1 MKRPLLAGL
10 FASILLGAARLH
22 ATEMPPVNF
31 ETETL
36 PNGLRVIYAPMP
48 QSPVT
53 HVRVIYHVGSKDERP
68 DRQGFAHM
76 FEHMMFRGSQHVA
89 PEQHMKLIGD
99 VGGYSNAFTSFDQT
113 VYINTVPASHTEMA
127 LWLEADRMA
136 SFKVSPAI
144 FHTERLVVAEEWRL
158 RANQP
163 YGTMWEELLNEM
175 YKQHHYRWTPIGNMD
190 QLRAA
195 KATELQEFFNTYY
208 VPNNAI
214 LVVAGKID
222 VTQTKDLV
230 KRYYGW
236 IPSPML
242 PQPWIKRPDGTM
254 EHLAPQPAPIKRLSP
269 AEPAQTEP
277 RRREV
282 TMKVP
287 LARVAVAWPLPA
299 WKSDDQDALGLL
311 AEVLGG
317 GRSSRLSRALVTN
330 ADPLCT
336 QAGAMFWSLED
347 GGPVGGSATV
357 LSGKSV
363 DDVEKVIRKIF
374 AEARDTKVTAEELA
388 KAKQQAKVSL
398 VQRWQT
404 AEKVASELGEEMLFR
419 GNLDRVN
426 DAWQRLEKITADD
439 LQRVA
444 QTYFINDRAT
454 TLIIRPEA
462 PATTQGKEL
471 IKPTPGARPVTATQA
486 AATQEAPSTQP
497 VSAREVSFP
506 NNYPTKP
513 PMAMQVGNVVFEK
526 GVEQDISGIKLI
538 VMRDNRLPI
547 VNWSLTMR
555 QGSLVE
561 PADKDGLANLTA
573 AMVRRGFKGTTFDQL
588 NETLE
593 ANAITLEVADGG
605 DNTRISGSSLSEKLP
620 QAMQLMRSLLRE
632 PAFEETEFAKLK
644 SQTLSGIKL
653 GLNNPANVAEQELD
667 LALYGDTALG
677 RYTLPKHIE
686 AITLADVKAFYDQI
700 YRPTGA
706 VLVIS
711 GDIKFEDA
719 VIYANKFF
727 AGWEQSKLPVAEYQ
741 LPQPPA
747 KRRIILID
755 RPDAKQANIRLGIRA
770 YDIKNDD
777 KFAGQLAGQLL
788 SSGIS
793 SRLGRYVRAEKGY
806 AYSVWGFFQPTRQA
820 GQFEGGLDTRLET
833 TADAVEAMFK
843 VFSDLRT
850 APVNEQELTEAKLR
864 VAGGMLMQT
873 QTIQQQAGRR
883 LDVVLNDYPLD
894 YYDVYPARIAK
905 VTAAEIQ
912 AVAGK
917 YIKDDQMTIVVVAP
931 AEVVKEPLS
940 RLGEVVVKPMPLK

>member
-1 MKRPLLAGL
+1 MKRRLLAAL
-10 FASILLGAARLH
+10 FATILLGAARLH

-53 HVRVIYHVGSKDERP
+53 HVRVLYHVGSKDERP

-113 VYINTVPASHTEMA
+113 VYVNTVPASHTEMA

-175 YKQHHYRWTPIGNMD
+175 YKQHAYRWTPIGNMD

-208 VPNNAI
+208 VPNNAV

-236 IPSPML
+236 VPKGEAI
-242 PQPWIKRPDGTM
+242 T
-254 EHLAPQPAPIKRLSP
+254 RLSP
-269 AEPAQTEP
+269 KEPAQTES

-282 TMKVP
+282 SMRVP

-311 AEVLGG
+311 SEVLGG

-336 QAGAMFWSLED
+336 QASAMVWSLED
-347 GGPVGGSATV
+347 GGPIGGTATV
-357 LSGKSV
+357 LAGKSV

-374 AEARDTKVTAEELA
+374 AEARETKVTAEELA
-388 KAKQQAKVSL
+388 KAKQQAKESL

-404 AEKVASELGEEMLFR
+404 ADKVASELGEEMLFR

-444 QTYFINDRAT
+444 QTYFTDERAT
-454 TLIIRPEA
+454 TLVIRPEA
-462 PATTQGKEL
+462 APTTQGKEL
-471 IKPTPGARPVTATQA
+471 IKRAPGARPVTATQ

-506 NNYPTKP
+506 ADYPTKP

-526 GVEQDISGIKLI
+526 GVEENIAGVKVI

-593 ANAITLEVADGG
+593 ANAISLEVADGG
-605 DNTRISGSSLSEKLP
+605 DNTRISGSCLSEQVP

-632 PAFEETEFAKLK
+632 PSFEESEFAKLK

-686 AITLADVKAFYDQI
+686 AITLADVKAFYEQI
-700 YRPTGA
+700 YRPTDA

-719 VIYANKFF
+719 VVYANKLL
-727 AGWEQSKLPVAEYQ
+727 AGWEQSKLPAAKYE
-741 LPQPPA
+741 LPEPPA

-806 AYSVWGFFQPTRQA
+806 AYGVWGVFQPTRQA
-820 GQFEGGLDTRLET
+820 GHFEGGLDTRLET

-883 LDVVLNDYPLD
+883 LDVVLNGYPLD

-940 RLGEVVVKPMPLK
+940 RLGEVIVKPMPLK